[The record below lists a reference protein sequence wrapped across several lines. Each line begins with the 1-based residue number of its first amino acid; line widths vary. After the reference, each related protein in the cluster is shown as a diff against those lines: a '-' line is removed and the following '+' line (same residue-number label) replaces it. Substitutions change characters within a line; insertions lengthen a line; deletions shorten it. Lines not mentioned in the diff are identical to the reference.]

1 MAPGARGRCARRR
14 TRGPGPVP
22 RGGVF
27 VESPAVEQRVHG
39 GASGHPSPAE
49 LAAYRAA
56 VDDVV
61 REVVRRGAG
70 GTAVPLPDTAAGHPG
85 LRAVLDRVP
94 GGAAAALQRVERS
107 LAGFR
112 PSPRSNAAT
121 PAGLL
126 RIALL
131 QQVDVAWWGAV
142 PPFADDDAVRRSPQL
157 TPLPPLRRSG
167 RLAFRYRVGTA
178 ALPRRARDYAVRR
191 VAPGHEPRS
200 SGLSYPLARP
210 ALVALLD
217 EVARQF
223 AAAARPWRGTM
234 WVNCIVRSTAVQQRL
249 AGLGY
254 TALLPSAHCTGH
266 AADVEMAWLRRHG
279 VAPALEDVLTGY
291 RDDGVLNVIDEGQAW
306 HVCLAPQHLPR
317 YEAAFR
323 AAFPAALPASSRT
336 AVSG

>member
-1 MAPGARGRCARRR
+1 
-14 TRGPGPVP
+14 
-22 RGGVF
+22 
-27 VESPAVEQRVHG
+27 VEQRGHG
-39 GASGHPSPAE
+39 AASGHPSPAE

-56 VDDVV
+56 VD
-61 REVVRRGAG
+61 EVLRQAPPATTDP
-70 GTAVPLPDTAAGHPG
+70 GTADPRAAAVLERAAGHPD

-94 GGAAAALQRVERS
+94 GGAGPALQRIGRH

-112 PSPRSNAAT
+112 PNPRSNAAT
-121 PAGLL
+121 PAALL

-131 QQVDVAWWGAV
+131 QQVEVAWWGAE
-142 PPFADDDAVRRSPQL
+142 PPFPDDDAVRRSPLL

-167 RLAFRYRVGTA
+167 RLAFRYRVGTT

-191 VAPGHEPRS
+191 WAPGHEPRS

-210 ALVALLD
+210 AVVALLD
-217 EVARQF
+217 EVAREF

-234 WVNCIVRSTAVQQRL
+234 WVNCVVRSTAVQQRL
-249 AGLGY
+249 QDLGY

-266 AADVEMAWLRRHG
+266 AADIEMAWLRRHG

-306 HVCLAPQHLPR
+306 HVCLSPAHLPR

-323 AAFPAALPASSRT
+323 AAFPGATPGATPGASAPATRT
-336 AVSG
+336 AVTG

>member
-1 MAPGARGRCARRR
+1 MHGA
-14 TRGPGPVP
+14 
-22 RGGVF
+22 
-27 VESPAVEQRVHG
+27 
-39 GASGHPSPAE
+39 ASGHPSPAE
-49 LAAYRAA
+49 LAAYRSA
-56 VDDVV
+56 VADVV
-61 REVVRRGAG
+61 QDVVQDAVQGAG
-70 GTAVPLPDTAAGHPG
+70 GVAVPLLDRVAGCPEV
-85 LRAVLDRVP
+85 RAVLDRVP
-94 GGAAAALQRVERS
+94 GGAGAALERIGRH

-121 PAGLL
+121 PAALL

-142 PPFADDDAVRRSPQL
+142 PPFPDDEAVRRSPQL
-157 TPLPPLRRSG
+157 VPLPPLRRSG
-167 RLAFRYRVGTA
+167 RLAFRYRVGTS

-210 ALVALLD
+210 AVVALLD
-217 EVARQF
+217 EVAREF
-223 AAAARPWRGTM
+223 AAAARPRRGTM

-249 AGLGY
+249 ADLGY
-254 TALLPSAHCTGH
+254 SALLPSAHCTGH

-306 HVCLAPQHLPR
+306 HVCLAPQHVPR

-323 AAFPAALPASSRT
+323 AAFPATLPSRT